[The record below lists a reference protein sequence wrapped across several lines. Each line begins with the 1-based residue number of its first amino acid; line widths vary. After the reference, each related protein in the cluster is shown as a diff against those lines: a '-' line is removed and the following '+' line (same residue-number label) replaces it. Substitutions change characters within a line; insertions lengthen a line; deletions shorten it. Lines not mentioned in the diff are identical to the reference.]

1 MKKILISALLLG
13 WLAAPASAQ
22 GKKKHY
28 KHVKGD
34 CPAATCTDH
43 SHDIAY
49 SKPNSDARTTGKT
62 RGYKVTMKGA
72 GCPAATCTDHSLD
85 VAYSPEWREAVA
97 GETRQ
102 EQDMTSVGPAATTPQ
117 RTTYFRAPLNGPYY
131 NMGGYT
137 VYGRSVTGV
146 NRPSAYEGDDAPTY
160 DGPEKNAYRN
170 LRANNTSEPLPAN
183 NGQ

>member
-22 GKKKHY
+22 GKKHH
-28 KHVKGD
+28 KHVKGN

-49 SKPNSDARTTGKT
+49 AKPDYNAPATGRTK
-62 RGYKVTMKGA
+62 GYKVTVKGA

-97 GETRQ
+97 RETS
-102 EQDMTSVGPAATTPQ
+102 QDIVSPRSITPR
-117 RTTYFRAPLNGPYY
+117 RTTYWQAPVAGPYY

-146 NRPSAYEGDDAPTY
+146 NRPSAYEGDDAPSY

>member
-28 KHVKGD
+28 RHVKGD

-43 SHDIAY
+43 SYDKAY
-49 SKPNSDARTTGKT
+49 SKPDPNAPVTGRTK
-62 RGYKVTMKGA
+62 GYKVTMKGA

-85 VAYSPEWREAVA
+85 VAYSPEWHEAVA
-97 GETRQ
+97 REAGKEMVSPR
-102 EQDMTSVGPAATTPQ
+102 SVSLQ
-117 RTTYFRAPLNGPYY
+117 RTTYWRAPVNGPYY

-137 VYGRSVTGV
+137 VYGHSVTGV
-146 NRPSAYEGDDAPTY
+146 NRPSAYEGDYAPSY